1 MTQAEVRQSIVYT
14 VAKEPKKKDF
24 NFDRTPQLFGQL
36 FAHICNNS
44 IYRLV
49 IRTILKDI
57 LNVFQ

>member
-1 MTQAEVRQSIVYT
+1 MTQTEVGQSIVYT
-14 VAKEPKKKDF
+14 VAKEPKKEDF
-24 NFDRTPQLFGQL
+24 NFDRNPHFFGQL

-44 IYRLV
+44 IYWLV